1 MPIVEP
7 VADTPSFVR
16 WAIRQLG
23 LDVTRHGTIFR
34 LVVPEDSAVAAA
46 FAAERQIAFTFDRR
60 DAEGVTSA
68 DQPSDTPQWMA
79 PDTPLFERL
88 MAQVRTAGQTASGG
102 VVHTRPEGQPIRVGQ
117 ISARLFSAYRVDA
130 GGVHLA
136 GCTLEDH
143 PLVRVTYR
151 TGCASGNRLRHIFVG
166 ADGEALA
173 RETVV
178 ALCLDELVPLRGRPP
193 GVPAEELGRMVA
205 VARQRAAACLATTEA
220 GGPTDCI
227 LTTLVWCPFAA
238 GKLRFTVGTS
248 AAELPFRGWAGAL
261 VAPPFVCPETGA
273 SGYHLA
279 ATDDGRISVADQIA
293 VCGESGRRVL
303 SSDLVQCSV
312 TGQRVLWELTETC
325 PVSGRRALPRAM
337 ITCGSCHQRV
347 STAALDGG
355 EVCTACQNLAPI
367 PLDDPR
373 IRRIIERFPTLA
385 HWRGWRL
392 AETAAVHV
400 VHAARRMRRLL
411 LVVDR
416 DSLEPLYLARGNR
429 LSSTW
434 TAIDPDQYADV
445 LGVPIPGQEDGGQ
458 QRQ

>member
-46 FAAERQIAFTFDRR
+46 FAAEPQIAFTFDRR

-151 TGCASGNRLRHIFVG
+151 IRCASGNRLRHIFVG

-173 RETVV
+173 R
-178 ALCLDELVPLRGRPP
+178 A
-193 GVPAEELGRMVA
+193 
-205 VARQRAAACLATTEA
+205 
-220 GGPTDCI
+220 
-227 LTTLVWCPFAA
+227 
-238 GKLRFTVGTS
+238 
-248 AAELPFRGWAGAL
+248 
-261 VAPPFVCPETGA
+261 
-273 SGYHLA
+273 
-279 ATDDGRISVADQIA
+279 
-293 VCGESGRRVL
+293 
-303 SSDLVQCSV
+303 
-312 TGQRVLWELTETC
+312 
-325 PVSGRRALPRAM
+325 
-337 ITCGSCHQRV
+337 
-347 STAALDGG
+347 
-355 EVCTACQNLAPI
+355 
-367 PLDDPR
+367 
-373 IRRIIERFPTLA
+373 
-385 HWRGWRL
+385 
-392 AETAAVHV
+392 
-400 VHAARRMRRLL
+400 
-411 LVVDR
+411 
-416 DSLEPLYLARGNR
+416 
-429 LSSTW
+429 
-434 TAIDPDQYADV
+434 
-445 LGVPIPGQEDGGQ
+445 
-458 QRQ
+458 